1 MSDENILKSIDS
13 KLDMLTKLMALDVV
27 KGRTF
32 SEQVKMLHSIGM
44 SPSEIASCVGKTPNN
59 IRVVIHGLK
68 KKSQLKGDTNE

>member
-32 SEQVKMLHSIGM
+32 TEQVKMLHSIGM
-44 SPSEIASCVGKTPNN
+44 SPSEIASCIDKTPNN
-59 IRVVIHGLK
+59 VRVAIHGLK
-68 KKSQLKGDTNE
+68 KKSKNKGDTNE

>member
-32 SEQVKMLHSIGM
+32 NEQVKMLHFIGM
-44 SPSEIASCVGKTPNN
+44 SPAEIASCIGKTPNN
-59 IRVVIHGLK
+59 VRVAIHGLK
-68 KKSQLKGDTNE
+68 KKSQIKGEVNE